1 MSEISV
7 LVFFFFFLFKIEST
21 CSEDAMKTVEMT
33 INNLDYHINLVGKEA
48 AGFKRMNSNFER
60 SSTGGKIISNSFAC
74 YREIFHVKKS
84 QLIWQAS
91 LLSYFKKLPAPFQ
104 PSAATTGIIQW
115 PSVLRQDPQPV
126 K

>member
-1 MSEISV
+1 M
-7 LVFFFFFLFKIEST
+7 EST
-21 CSEDAMKTVEMT
+21 LDEDIVMT
-33 INNLDYHINLVGKEA
+33 IEIRTKDLDYHINLVGKEA

-60 SSTGGKIISNSFAC
+60 SSTGGKILSNSFAC

-104 PSAATTGIIQW
+104 PSAATTGIIQR